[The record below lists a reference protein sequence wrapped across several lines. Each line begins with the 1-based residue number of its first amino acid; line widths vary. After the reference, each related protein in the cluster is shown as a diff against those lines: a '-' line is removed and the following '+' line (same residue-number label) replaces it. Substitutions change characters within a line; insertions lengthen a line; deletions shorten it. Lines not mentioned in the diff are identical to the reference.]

1 MKPFT
6 TTKYIFSSSH
16 HTYKTTTTKRF
27 HHRPKKPTT
36 DAQNA
41 QATTRVL
48 SMQVAHQAS
57 KDQKEETKTIEKQE
71 KTQELT
77 SCHPHSSLF
86 QQKHETL
93 IAYHH
98 QKTPQKKTEQ
108 MKN

>member
-1 MKPFT
+1 M
-6 TTKYIFSSSH
+6 H
-16 HTYKTTTTKRF
+16 RMHKR
-27 HHRPKKPTT
+27 
-36 DAQNA
+36 Q
-41 QATTRVL
+41 QRVL

-108 MKN
+108 VKN